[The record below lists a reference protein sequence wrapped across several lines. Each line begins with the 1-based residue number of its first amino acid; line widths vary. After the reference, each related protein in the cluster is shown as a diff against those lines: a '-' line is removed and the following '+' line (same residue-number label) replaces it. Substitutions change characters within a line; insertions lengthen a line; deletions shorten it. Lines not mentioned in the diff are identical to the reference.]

1 MTAEATGIPGLRL
14 IHDFIT
20 EEEEQ
25 QMLRDIDQQP
35 WNTLAKRRVQHY
47 GYKFDYSVSA
57 VLPVPSAPAHMPEQQ
72 DIQDLSAR
80 APESAHSRGTTALM
94 ATQMDVA
101 S

>member
-25 QMLRDIDQQP
+25 QMLAEIDQQP

-57 VLPVPSAPAHMPEQQ
+57 VLPVPCSSYAH
-72 DIQDLSAR
+72 A
-80 APESAHSRGTTALM
+80 
-94 ATQMDVA
+94 
-101 S
+101 